1 MGFIDAI
8 KVVIIKRMATNITV
22 FIFLENPEKKKRYTM
37 TKIKSQITIFFED
50 NKNTKTTRV
59 NNAN

>member
-37 TKIKSQITIFFED
+37 TKIKSQIIIFFED